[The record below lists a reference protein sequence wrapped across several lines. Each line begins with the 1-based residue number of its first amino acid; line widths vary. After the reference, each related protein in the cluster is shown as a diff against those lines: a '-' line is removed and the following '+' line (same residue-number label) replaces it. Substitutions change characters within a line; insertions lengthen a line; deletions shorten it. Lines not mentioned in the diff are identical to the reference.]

1 MRRLV
6 FLSVNWGIYVKVLLW
21 IKGSAQCWNNREN
34 VLGRTGAP
42 KTRMALGWGWSGQR
56 EGVRNGLFPPAP
68 IAATEILK
76 VLFEILPTSSF
87 PSPHTPFL
95 SSALP
100 GFLSL

>member
-1 MRRLV
+1 MRILV
-6 FLSVNWGIYVKVLLW
+6 FLSVNWGVYVKVLLW

-56 EGVRNGLFPPAP
+56 EDVRNGLFAPAP
-68 IAATEILK
+68 TAATEILK
-76 VLFEILPTSSF
+76 TLFEIL

-95 SSALP
+95 SSPLP
-100 GFLSL
+100 GLLSL